1 MASEPDP
8 EKSRN
13 ARFKLLVHE
22 DPNNDSLVLY
32 VDYRH
37 VHVRLMWK
45 DSERQDVEDLLAQG
59 TWFLERG
66 HMEHLIQQGS
76 SQIDKDL
83 SALFPDDT
91 EEVED
96 GE

>member
-1 MASEPDP
+1 
-8 EKSRN
+8 
-13 ARFKLLVHE
+13 
-22 DPNNDSLVLY
+22 
-32 VDYRH
+32 
-37 VHVRLMWK
+37 
-45 DSERQDVEDLLAQG
+45 
-59 TWFLERG
+59 
-66 HMEHLIQQGS
+66 MEHLIQQGS